1 MATKRQSLG
10 KGLDAL
16 LGIPED
22 PEFVDEHLPGGVV
35 GESNTV
41 IDGKLYQL
49 PVEFL
54 QRGKYQP
61 RRDLNPE
68 ALQELANSIASQ
80 GVMQPIVVRSVGP
93 NKYEIIAGERRWR
106 ATQQAGLDSIPAV
119 VREVSD
125 QTAIAMALIEN
136 IQRED
141 LNPIEESLA
150 LIRLQ
155 EEFELTQQQVAKAV
169 GKSRSAVT
177 NLMRLASLESS
188 VQLQVE
194 RGELELGH
202 AKCLLGL
209 EGAQQIQAART
220 VAANAMTVRQ
230 TEVLI
235 KKLQTP
241 ALKKPAPNNAVSS
254 PDIMRLQEELSQ
266 KVGASVRI
274 QHGSKGA
281 GKLIFNYNSVDELE
295 GILAHLK

>member
-1 MATKRQSLG
+1 
-10 KGLDAL
+10 
-16 LGIPED
+16 
-22 PEFVDEHLPGGVV
+22 
-35 GESNTV
+35 
-41 IDGKLYQL
+41 
-49 PVEFL
+49 
-54 QRGKYQP
+54 
-61 RRDLNPE
+61 
-68 ALQELANSIASQ
+68 
-80 GVMQPIVVRSVGP
+80 
-93 NKYEIIAGERRWR
+93 
-106 ATQQAGLDSIPAV
+106 
-119 VREVSD
+119 
-125 QTAIAMALIEN
+125 
-136 IQRED
+136 
-141 LNPIEESLA
+141 
-150 LIRLQ
+150 
-155 EEFELTQQQVAKAV
+155 
-169 GKSRSAVT
+169 
-177 NLMRLASLESS
+177 MRLASLESS